1 MQIWIR
7 GMLVVLVVVLT
18 ACGGQ
23 PATEEPAAEPET
35 TAVEPEVTTEAEVV
49 MVEVP
54 AEGVEL
60 DPPVEVVQL
69 PDGVWYCDMGT
80 VHYAR
85 AEKGDGIC
93 TVCGMELVQKVAE
106 AAPEGEA
113 MPEEPMDEGEAGH
126 EGHEHGEG

>member
-1 MQIWIR
+1 MMQMWLKV
-7 GMLVVLVVVLT
+7 MLLVLAVVLVG
-18 ACGGQ
+18 CGGQ
-23 PATEEPAAEPET
+23 PATEEPAAEQEMT
-35 TAVEPEVTTEAEVV
+35 TAEPEPEVTTEGDVV

-93 TVCGMELVQKVAE
+93 PLCQMELVHKVA
-106 AAPEGEA
+106 EGEA
-113 MPEEPMDEGEAGH
+113 MPEGAHGEGEMGH